1 MNKNC
6 HFYYLFV
13 CVFCYENI
21 RKKSAEGGGE
31 KEEREKK
38 RRGGRRSYL
47 SKIYKVNH
55 SIRVIIYT
63 CNIYTRTM
71 YIEDVFFNSFV

>member
-21 RKKSAEGGGE
+21 RKKSAEEE
-31 KEEREKK
+31 KKGEEREKK
-38 RRGGRRSYL
+38 RRGRKKEL
-47 SKIYKVNH
+47 FIK
-55 SIRVIIYT
+55 
-63 CNIYTRTM
+63 NI
-71 YIEDVFFNSFV
+71 